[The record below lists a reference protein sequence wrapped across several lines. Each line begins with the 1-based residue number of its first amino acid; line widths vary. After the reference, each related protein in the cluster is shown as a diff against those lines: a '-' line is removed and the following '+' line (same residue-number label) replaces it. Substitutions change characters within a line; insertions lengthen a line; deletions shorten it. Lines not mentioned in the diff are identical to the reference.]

1 MTRSEQVF
9 ENSPKETRADVRHEI
24 IPEIRVASRILKQPE
39 TVDKLR
45 EVSQRIKRED
55 EKIKGKHPLLKSPVM
70 TPTSVCERYVHIDD
84 SVFKDQL
91 DTRPLAPFSH
101 NIFRLTQSDGSG
113 LKRKNE
119 LLVEYGTSSPLQQRI
134 RRQFDKEPL
143 MTYPERVTDE
153 TYISPRP
160 QTWGQWFRKLLCC

>member
-24 IPEIRVASRILKQPE
+24 IPEIKVASRILKQPE

-45 EVSQRIKRED
+45 EVSQRIKQED
-55 EKIKGKHPLLKSPVM
+55 EKIKGRHPLLKSPM
-70 TPTSVCERYVHIDD
+70 TPTSAGDRYLHIDD

-91 DTRPLAPFSH
+91 DTRPLAAFTH
-101 NIFRLTQSDGSG
+101 NIFRLTQSDGSE

-119 LLVEYGTSSPLQQRI
+119 HLVEYGTSSPLQQRI
-134 RRQFDKEPL
+134 RRHIDKEPL
-143 MTYPERVTDE
+143 MTYPERVTEE